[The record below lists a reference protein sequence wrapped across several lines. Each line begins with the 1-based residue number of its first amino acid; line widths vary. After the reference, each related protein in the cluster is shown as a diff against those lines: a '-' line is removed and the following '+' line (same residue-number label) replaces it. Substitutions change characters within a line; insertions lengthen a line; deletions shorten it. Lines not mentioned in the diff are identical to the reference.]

1 MHKNPAFWQK
11 NILVAKLLIYNEYTK
26 LILEKVSA
34 PSIFTQPITI
44 LHSSLFILHSSL
56 FTLHS
61 SLFTLHSSL
70 KLTTS
75 QSAKRL
81 PSIVSL
87 TSVRCCCHP

>member
-44 LHSSLFILHSSL
+44 LHPRSFPFSKPRHC
-56 FTLHS
+56 
-61 SLFTLHSSL
+61 
-70 KLTTS
+70 
-75 QSAKRL
+75 RG
-81 PSIVSL
+81 P
-87 TSVRCCCHP
+87 

>member
-44 LHSSLFILHSSL
+44 LHSSLF
-56 FTLHS
+56 TLHS